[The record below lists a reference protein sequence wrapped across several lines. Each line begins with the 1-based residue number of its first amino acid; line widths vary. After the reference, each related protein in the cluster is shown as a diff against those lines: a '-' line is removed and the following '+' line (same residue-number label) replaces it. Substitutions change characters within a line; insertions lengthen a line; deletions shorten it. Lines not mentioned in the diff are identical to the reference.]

1 MPQNT
6 LHTPPHKLKLFSDR
20 RYLPDGMPPASIL
33 YPFWRD
39 LHHSQIR
46 SWVSPYNAYLESGNI
61 FFTLT
66 PSLEEADVAV
76 LPMDWGSIRGD
87 AWRSPIDRNAKHL
100 AQAFAEKV
108 TTAGKP
114 LVVLF
119 SSDCS
124 DETIDLDFGFD
135 ASHSS
140 HQFDNPSSNLYSGKI
155 FRQSAYRSRHQ
166 SDRRSAVMPFFC
178 EDYIK
183 TFFQGQLPTR
193 DKSQSTDSS
202 QSTKPVLS
210 FCGFARPLS
219 LKRELQAIA
228 YKGYMLAT
236 QQRLAVSIYK
246 GQDLRYQVLNH
257 LMDRSELTPNFI
269 IREQAVFFHASDKAQ
284 KEKTRIEFLENII
297 NSDYVFCCRGAA
309 NYSNRFYEALAC
321 GRIPVLL
328 DTDCELPFEEF
339 INWDDYCIRVPEQST
354 PKKTSDEIVKRVLN
368 FHNSKSSQEFTE
380 LQHQCHQLWKTWLS
394 PEGFYSNFSR
404 YFSRAIPEEAITLH
418 YQ

>member
-1 MPQNT
+1 MPQNA

-20 RYLPDGMPPASIL
+20 RYLPNGMPPASIL
-33 YPFWRD
+33 YPFWPD

-46 SWVSPYNAYLESGNI
+46 SWVSPYNAYLDSGNI

-66 PSLEEADVAV
+66 PSLEEADLAV

-108 TTAGKP
+108 TAAGKP
-114 LVVLF
+114 MVVLF

-124 DETIDLDFGFD
+124 DEAIDLDFGFD
-135 ASHSS
+135 ASHPSNQLENRSS
-140 HQFDNPSSNLYSGKI
+140 NCSSNHSVNYSGNLYSGKI

-166 SDRRSAVMPFFC
+166 KDSRSAVMPFFC
-178 EDYIK
+178 EDYIQ

-193 DKSQSTDSS
+193 DKSQSTDSG
-202 QSTKPVLS
+202 QNAKPVLS

-236 QQRLAVSIYK
+236 QKRLAVSIYK

-257 LMDRSELTPNFI
+257 LADTSQLTPSFI
-269 IREQAVFFHASDKAQ
+269 IREQAVF
-284 KEKTRIEFLENII
+284 
-297 NSDYVFCCRGAA
+297 
-309 NYSNRFYEALAC
+309 
-321 GRIPVLL
+321 
-328 DTDCELPFEEF
+328 LP
-339 INWDDYCIRVPEQST
+339 
-354 PKKTSDEIVKRVLN
+354 
-368 FHNSKSSQEFTE
+368 
-380 LQHQCHQLWKTWLS
+380 
-394 PEGFYSNFSR
+394 
-404 YFSRAIPEEAITLH
+404 A
-418 YQ
+418 

>member
-1 MPQNT
+1 MPQNAN
-6 LHTPPHKLKLFSDR
+6 HTPPHKLKLFSDR

-39 LHHSQIR
+39 LHHSELQ
-46 SWVSPYNAYLESGNI
+46 SWISPYNAYLESGNI
-61 FFTLT
+61 FFTFT
-66 PSLEEADVAV
+66 PSLEEADLAI
-76 LPMDWGSIRGD
+76 LPMDWRNIRGD
-87 AWRSPIDRNAKHL
+87 AWRSPQDHKVKHL

-108 TTAGKP
+108 TAAGKP

-124 DETIDLDFGFD
+124 DESIDIDFGFD
-135 ASHSS
+135 ASHPSN
-140 HQFDNPSSNLYSGKI
+140 QSSNLYSGKI

-166 SDRRSAVMPFFC
+166 KDPRSAVMPFFC
-178 EDYIK
+178 EDYIQ
-183 TFFQGQLPTR
+183 TFFHGQLPIR
-193 DKSQSTDSS
+193 DKSPSHQDP
-202 QSTKPVLS
+202 PVLS

-219 LKRELQAIA
+219 FKRELQSIA

-236 QQRLAVSIYK
+236 QKRLAVSIYK

-257 LMDRSELTPNFI
+257 LRERSDITSNFI
-269 IREQAVFFHASDKAQ
+269 IREQAVFFHASDKTQ
-284 KEKTRIEFLENII
+284 KEKTRIEFLENIL

-309 NYSNRFYEALAC
+309 NYSNRFYESLAC

-339 INWDDYCIRVPEQST
+339 INWDNYCIRVPEQST
-354 PKKTSDEIVKRVLN
+354 PQKTSDEIVKRILS
-368 FHNSKSSQEFTE
+368 FHHSKSPEEFIE

-404 YFSRAIPEEAITLH
+404 YFSRAISEKTISLH

>member
-1 MPQNT
+1 MPQKP

-33 YPFWRD
+33 YPFWPD
-39 LHHSQIR
+39 LHHSEIR
-46 SWVSPYNAYLESGNI
+46 SWVSPYNAYLDSGNT

-66 PSLEEADVAV
+66 PSLEEADLAV

-108 TTAGKP
+108 TAAGKP

-124 DETIDLDFGFD
+124 DEAIDLDFGFD
-135 ASHSS
+135 ASHPSNQSS
-140 HQFDNPSSNLYSGKI
+140 DLHSGKV
-155 FRQSAYRSRHQ
+155 FRQSSYRSRHQ
-166 SDRRSAVMPFFC
+166 KDPRSAVMPFFC
-178 EDYIK
+178 EDYIQG
-183 TFFQGQLPTR
+183 FFQGQLPTR
-193 DKSQSTDSS
+193 DKSQSTDSQQNS
-202 QSTKPVLS
+202 KPVLS

-219 LKRELQAIA
+219 FKRELQTIA
-228 YKGYMLAT
+228 YKAYMLAT
-236 QQRLAVSIYK
+236 QKRLAVSIYK

-257 LMDRSELTPNFI
+257 LAEASQLTPNFI
-269 IREQAVFFHASDKAQ
+269 IREQAVFFHASDKTQ
-284 KEKTRIEFLENII
+284 KEKTRVEFLENII

-309 NYSNRFYEALAC
+309 NYSNRFYEALSC

-328 DTDCELPFEEF
+328 DTNCELPFEEF
-339 INWDDYCIRVPEQST
+339 IEWSKYCIRVPEQST
-354 PKKTSDEIVKRVLN
+354 PKKTADEIIKRILS
-368 FHNSKSSQEFTE
+368 FHNSKSTQEFIE

-404 YFSRAIPEEAITLH
+404 YFSRAIPEQTISLH

>member
-1 MPQNT
+1 MPQDT
-6 LHTPPHKLKLFSDR
+6 FHHPPQKLKIFSDR

-46 SWVSPYNAYLESGNI
+46 SWVSPYNAYLENGNI
-61 FFTLT
+61 FFTFT
-66 PSLEEADVAV
+66 SCLEEADVAI
-76 LPMDWGSIRGD
+76 LPMDWGNIRGD

-135 ASHSS
+135 ASHPSNQSS
-140 HQFDNPSSNLYSGKI
+140 HQSSHPYSGKI
-155 FRQSAYRSRHQ
+155 LRQSAYRSRHQ
-166 SDRRSAVMPFFC
+166 KDSRSAVMPFFC
-178 EDYIK
+178 EDYIQ

-193 DKSQSTDSS
+193 DKSKSTDSTS
-202 QSTKPVLS
+202 ASPPVLS

-219 LKRELQAIA
+219 LKRKLQAIA

-236 QQRLAVSIYK
+236 QKRLAVSIYK
-246 GQDLRYQVLNH
+246 GQDLRHQVLNH
-257 LMDRSELTPNFI
+257 LVERSELVSSFI
-269 IREQAVFFHASDKAQ
+269 IREQAVFFQASDKIQ
-284 KEKTRIEFLENII
+284 KEKTRIEFLENMI

-309 NYSNRFYEALAC
+309 NYSNRFYESLAC
-321 GRIPVLL
+321 GRVPVLL

-339 INWDDYCIRVPEQST
+339 INWDNYCIRVPEQST
-354 PKKTSDEIVKRVLN
+354 PQKTADEIVKRILS
-368 FHNSKSSQEFTE
+368 FHHSKSPQEFVE

-404 YFSRAIPEEAITLH
+404 YFSRAISEKTISLH